1 MYGLDGNA
9 AWHCALLAV
18 MAMAE
23 ACTRFVSTMTVNG
36 GVMVGA
42 DVGSQEHEH
51 QTGGRKQ
58 LNAPDA
64 AHRQTAHQPGKSVF
78 KILWSYVKGFLV

>member
-1 MYGLDGNA
+1 MCGKNRSCCIKHASGDETLDLLGGRRIMYGLDGNA

-42 DVGSQEHEH
+42 DVRESG
-51 QTGGRKQ
+51 T
-58 LNAPDA
+58 
-64 AHRQTAHQPGKSVF
+64 
-78 KILWSYVKGFLV
+78 

>member
-42 DVGSQEHEH
+42 DVRESG
-51 QTGGRKQ
+51 T
-58 LNAPDA
+58 
-64 AHRQTAHQPGKSVF
+64 
-78 KILWSYVKGFLV
+78 